1 MNNLNFLKA
10 EEFLP
15 ATKLENITVHPN
27 CIVSSKNFKW
37 NKTVIATANCDSDI
51 FLHPYLRSLYK
62 QTSQDDFSLV
72 IFDNSFSTKF
82 NADIYINHGFKNIF
96 FIDNTC
102 NYLDAKHNRGVID
115 VPDIISDYT
124 YYGSRIHCLTIDFLI
139 KYLYKNGV
147 ENLIL
152 TDSDVIFKTN
162 PLGIIDSNYISVGEY
177 EEKFTRL
184 CPYFTYLNLK
194 KINELNMNYYD
205 ETRLIGMIPNVETK
219 YDTGGSF
226 FEDLNKIPNSIK
238 YVDIYKYIDHFGA
251 GSYAFAGDFVGGEYL
266 KDIEN
271 KPQVTYNM
279 IWDWITKNHWFIE

>member
-1 MNNLNFLKA
+1 MNNLNVLKA

-15 ATKLENITVHPN
+15 ATKLENITIHPN

-37 NKTVIATANCDSDI
+37 KKTVIATANCDSDI

-72 IFDNSFSTKF
+72 IFDNSFTTKF
-82 NADIYINHGFKNIF
+82 NSAIYTNYGFENIF

-102 NYLDAKHNRGVID
+102 NWFDIKRSRGVID
-115 VPDIISDYT
+115 VPSITPLGYN

-162 PLGIIDSNYISVGEY
+162 PLGIIDNNYISIGKY
-177 EEKFTRL
+177 EKHLNRL
-184 CPYFTYLNLK
+184 CPYFIYFNLK
-194 KINELNMNYYD
+194 KINELNINYYD
-205 ETRLIGMIPNVETK
+205 ETRLIGMIPDVEFK

-238 YVDIYKYIDHFGA
+238 YEDIYKYIDHFGA
-251 GSYAFAGDFVGGEYL
+251 GSYAYMAESAGG
-266 KDIEN
+266 KDVRTLEN

-279 IWDWITKNHWFIE
+279 IWEWISKNHWFI